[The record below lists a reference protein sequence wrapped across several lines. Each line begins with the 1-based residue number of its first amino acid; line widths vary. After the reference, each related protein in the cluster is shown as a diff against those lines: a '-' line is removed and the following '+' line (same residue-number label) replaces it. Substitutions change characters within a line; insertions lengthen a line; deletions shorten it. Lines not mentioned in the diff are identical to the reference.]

1 MSKIRLNIFL
11 GLIFISYYYDLYSQ
25 IQDKDDIQT
34 QEVTV
39 VKSNQPI
46 ISNVFKIRSA
56 PMIGDT
62 LFQQKFKIEYDHIS
76 APVVSTFVPNKASPL
91 KLKKQ
96 ESSFLYN
103 SYFSWGYGNQ
113 SQALIDFASMISIDR
128 NQSMGVDFNFTSL
141 GSQNNTLLKS
151 QQNYFTTSFL
161 HLFKSTKYR
170 VESSFKFDRRHLNFY
185 GLFTDYDWV
194 NIPSF
199 RSSLIDAEQNLN
211 YLKIKSNWEWFNSIV
226 KKIDFDTMLT
236 IDYFDNTE
244 QLINLNSEIRLPVF
258 DFFLELK
265 PNLNYIN
272 TNFVSS
278 FIDNAPLNKQTS
290 LLNLDF
296 QIVNIGEKANF
307 EFGTKAF
314 YLFGDSIEKSNLY
327 FFPKIKFSYRAS
339 SSNLSSF
346 IEFDGDLKLNSYTL
360 FSKTNP
366 YVFPSLNLRP
376 TNTPYSARAGVKN
389 SLSSGLEFSFAG
401 IYSRSEIHP
410 IFKRLPYL
418 ISNFDLA
425 YNMGTSYEIVYDR
438 LDQLGFETSFLMRF
452 NEYNKLSIN
461 TKYVNPI
468 SFNEISAWNVPSLTI
483 DFEAHFRF
491 FNKIYLQTYGN
502 YIGRR
507 DSAYHPVFLN
517 TDFFESKPEIKSLDA
532 FLYFSS
538 RLIYQT
544 KSNWAF
550 FFEFKNNFGS
560 NYSRW
565 AFYQDYENNF
575 LLGLRYKFDIV
586 L

>member
-1 MSKIRLNIFL
+1 MIFTLRFKIKMIYKLA
-11 GLIFISYYYDLYSQ
+11 
-25 IQDKDDIQT
+25 
-34 QEVTV
+34 VTV

-56 PMIGDT
+56 PMIGDS

-272 TNFVSS
+272 ANFVSS

-296 QIVNIGEKANF
+296 QITILEKRNF

-327 FFPKIKFSYRAS
+327 FFPKIKFS
-339 SSNLSSF
+339 
-346 IEFDGDLKLNSYTL
+346 
-360 FSKTNP
+360 
-366 YVFPSLNLRP
+366 
-376 TNTPYSARAGVKN
+376 
-389 SLSSGLEFSFAG
+389 
-401 IYSRSEIHP
+401 
-410 IFKRLPYL
+410 
-418 ISNFDLA
+418 
-425 YNMGTSYEIVYDR
+425 
-438 LDQLGFETSFLMRF
+438 
-452 NEYNKLSIN
+452 
-461 TKYVNPI
+461 
-468 SFNEISAWNVPSLTI
+468 
-483 DFEAHFRF
+483 
-491 FNKIYLQTYGN
+491 
-502 YIGRR
+502 
-507 DSAYHPVFLN
+507 
-517 TDFFESKPEIKSLDA
+517 
-532 FLYFSS
+532 
-538 RLIYQT
+538 
-544 KSNWAF
+544 
-550 FFEFKNNFGS
+550 
-560 NYSRW
+560 
-565 AFYQDYENNF
+565 
-575 LLGLRYKFDIV
+575 
-586 L
+586 